1 MATQKTATVSEVV
14 AAILIAGAALIGGHL
29 ALDYDPALAPV
40 IAGGAILLLTGLLA
54 FFASRPF

>member
-1 MATQKTATVSEVV
+1 MAPQKTATVSEVV
-14 AAILIAGAALIGGHL
+14 AATMIALAALVGGHL
-29 ALDYDPALAPV
+29 ALDYDPSLAPV